1 MTSRA
6 TLVLSNHRPET
17 VHPAKEL
24 MACHD
29 AVVLEESPEP
39 HFQSMLSGRLSINAY
54 MEDLDLEYPEFSR
67 RMCETLRELHHGG
80 KRLHQVEPFLERL
93 IQIHELFA
101 DGGRPS
107 DLKEDAHLQRVYWAE
122 RDATAALLHFYKVSV
137 RGTLEETVDAV

>member
-29 AVVLEESPEP
+29 AVILEESPEP
-39 HFQSMLSGRLSINAY
+39 HFQPMLSGRLSIKAY
-54 MEDLDLEYPEFSR
+54 LENLDLEYPEFSR
-67 RMCETLRELHHGG
+67 RMCETLRDLHRAG

-101 DGGRPS
+101 EGGCPS
-107 DLKEDAHLQRVYWAE
+107 DLKQDTDLYRVYVAE
-122 RDATAALLHFYKVSV
+122 RDATAALLHSV
-137 RGTLEETVDAV
+137 LGSDTPRLAAQDMR